1 MSDRGER
8 TPLLARSAWR
18 GDGATPRSSRSEGS
32 GRASR
37 VLRAALATSGAV
49 AVLGVVA
56 VARARGL
63 DAPADVAPALGEIE
77 LSEEENKI
85 YELLGSD
92 EMQIDQI
99 ISQAG
104 LPAPVT
110 STTLMKL
117 EMKKL
122 VKQLP
127 GKHFVK
133 LL

>member
-77 LSEEENKI
+77 LSEEGTRPGPVFIHIPKNGGTSI
-85 YELLGSD
+85 ELLAAYNGVRCVR
-92 EMQIDQI
+92 QG
-99 ISQAG
+99 A
-104 LPAPVT
+104 
-110 STTLMKL
+110 TTRRR
-117 EMKKL
+117 
-122 VKQLP
+122 
-127 GKHFVK
+127 
-133 LL
+133 